1 MSESDNAFAVRQPRR
16 GEVEVRSIDSE
27 HEPSRSVAR
36 ILVAGLVAWAL
47 AAAAPARGQPSSD
60 EDSRW
65 ILRGY
70 ALAYSTGDE
79 VRTASGGETTLF
91 GIDDGSGF
99 GLDLEF
105 RLSPRLGLEGAV
117 FVGDIDGTLVI
128 EGPGPAMRDTQ
139 DIGFEV
145 FSVGANY
152 HLMPDRRFDLA
163 VGGFVANHYFDVV
176 TFDFP
181 SGRSERL
188 SFDADY
194 GFGAKLGADVSL
206 GRESN
211 WVVGAELR
219 YLLSILE
226 AESGGRDLDANP
238 VVLSVGLGYRF

>member
-1 MSESDNAFAVRQPRR
+1 M
-16 GEVEVRSIDSE
+16 RSIE
-27 HEPSRSVAR
+27 REQHTSRSAVP
-36 ILVAGLVAWAL
+36 ILVVVLVACAL
-47 AAAAPARGQPSSD
+47 AAAPPARAQSTSGAD
-60 EDSRW
+60 TRW
-65 ILRGY
+65 TLRGY
-70 ALAYSTGDE
+70 ALAYATGDE
-79 VRTASGGETTLF
+79 VRTLSGGETTLF

-99 GLDLEF
+99 GLDLEY
-105 RLSPRLGLEGAV
+105 RLSRRLGLEGAV
-117 FVGDIDGTLVI
+117 FVGDIDSTLVI
-128 EGPGPAMRDTQ
+128 EGPGPAMRDSE

-163 VGGFVANHYFDVV
+163 IGGFLANHFFDVV

-194 GFGAKLGADVSL
+194 GFGAKIGADVPF
-206 GRESN
+206 GRDGN
-211 WVVGAELR
+211 WLVSAELR